1 MCIEQGVATTVL
13 RKFFSCTF
21 FLGWHKM
28 KVENCK
34 EFLSLAGILFH
45 CHTYRFILLHLSDV
59 TLLQISLDRSW
70 SHNKTNIYAWRSFF
84 LSSHVTWHECQ
95 GPFIK
100 DVSTDSLTPPSL
112 PHVGSFSLLS
122 RSASIWFQVSRNF
135 LFLSPYKLLT
145 SFMDGAWSK

>member
-1 MCIEQGVATTVL
+1 MLC
-13 RKFFSCTF
+13 KFFSCTF

-95 GPFIK
+95 GPSLK
-100 DVSTDSLTPPSL
+100 DISTDFITPPSPCLPL
-112 PHVGSFSLLS
+112 PHVVFHFYPISSF
-122 RSASIWFQVSRNF
+122 REF
-135 LFLSPYKLLT
+135 LTPLPFKLLT
-145 SFMDGAWSK
+145 SFMDDLWSK